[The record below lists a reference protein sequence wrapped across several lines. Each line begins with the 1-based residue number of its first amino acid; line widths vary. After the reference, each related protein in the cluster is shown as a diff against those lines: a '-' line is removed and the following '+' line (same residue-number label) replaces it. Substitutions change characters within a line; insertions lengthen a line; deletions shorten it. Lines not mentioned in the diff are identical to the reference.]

1 MYFDT
6 PYSTFISDGS
16 HMHAK
21 RKIDDEYDNENENGS
36 INSNP
41 WDAKSRDVKSK
52 MSRYEIEARAISQGS
67 VGGA

>member
-1 MYFDT
+1 
-6 PYSTFISDGS
+6 
-16 HMHAK
+16 MHAK